1 MRGNPWLLIA
11 ASPWLGSIVAFFVLP
26 LGGLVMLSLTS
37 PSGEGAAILSLR
49 NYETLLDLST
59 GHLDVLARTLRIG
72 LIVVGL
78 SALIAVPVGYYLA
91 KLLRAPKLE
100 ALVLLLVAVTFLAGP
115 LVRTVSWRGILGVHG
130 LINEFLTWS
139 GIIEK
144 PLLSLLYGEVAMVLA
159 MTYNTFPFLLF
170 TTYLAMKMV
179 DSQQIAAA
187 RDLGA
192 SAAGAFWRVALPLAA
207 PGIVTGAVLVF
218 VPTLSAVLE
227 PELLGGTSS
236 RLMATSIRDQF
247 FHARNWPLGAS
258 LTIVLILAGALSIGL
273 LATAFAWAARALG
286 RTGLAVGNGR

>member
-1 MRGNPWLLIA
+1 MRGDPWLLA
-11 ASPWLGSIVAFFVLP
+11 AAGPWLGSIVAFFVLP
-26 LGGLVMLSLTS
+26 LGGLVALSLTS
-37 PSGEGAAILSLR
+37 PSAGGAVELSLA
-49 NYETLLDLST
+49 NYATLLDLST
-59 GHLDVLARTLRIG
+59 GRLDVLGRTLRIG
-72 LIVVGL
+72 FIVVGL

-91 KLLRAPKLE
+91 KLLRSPKLE
-100 ALVLLLVAVTFLAGP
+100 SLVLLLVAITFLAGP

-139 GIIEK
+139 GIVEK
-144 PLLSLLYGEVAMVLA
+144 PLLSLLYGELAMVLA

-179 DSQQIAAA
+179 DSRQLAAA

-192 SAAGAFWRVALPLAA
+192 SPAGAFWRVALPLAA

-236 RLMATSIRDQF
+236 RLMATAIRDQF
-247 FHARNWPLGAS
+247 FHARNWPLGAT
-258 LTIVLILAGALSIGL
+258 LTILLIVAGGLAIGILAA
-273 LATAFAWAARALG
+273 AFAWATRAIG
-286 RTGLAVGNGR
+286 RIGLAIGTAE